1 MKTFCIKTL
10 GCKVNSY
17 ESEFIRNLFLNE
29 GYTLSENNPDV
40 YVINTCT
47 VTNDADKKSKKMIN
61 SIRKNNKDSIVL
73 ALGCF
78 CQNKMND
85 INKYINA
92 DIILGNK
99 DKSKIVNY
107 VNEFLKNKKK
117 IVKFY
122 DMNIQEF
129 EDMEIKCYAKA
140 RAFVKIEDGCNNFC
154 SYCIIPYVRGRVRS
168 KNIDK
173 VIHEVDNLLLNGHK
187 EIVLTGIHIG
197 QYGKDIN
204 LKLYNLLTELLKNN
218 KLKCLRLSSIEVVE
232 IDDDIINL
240 IKNNNKM
247 ASHMHIPL
255 QSGCDKILKLMNGR
269 YNKKEYKLIIDKIR
283 QARENISITTDVIVG
298 FPMETDEDFKETY
311 NFCKEMKFTKI
322 HVFPYSDREGT
333 VASKMN
339 GKIDNTIKKERVRKL
354 IELSNELQKDYYYS
368 FIGKKEKIIIE
379 SYIDGYY
386 IGHTSN
392 YLKLKLKGNYEIRN
406 EYEIVIDESMFE
418 IENPSYE

>member
-1 MKTFCIKTL
+1 
-10 GCKVNSY
+10 
-17 ESEFIRNLFLNE
+17 
-29 GYTLSENNPDV
+29 
-40 YVINTCT
+40 
-47 VTNDADKKSKKMIN
+47 
-61 SIRKNNKDSIVL
+61 
-73 ALGCF
+73 
-78 CQNKMND
+78 
-85 INKYINA
+85 
-92 DIILGNK
+92 
-99 DKSKIVNY
+99 
-107 VNEFLKNKKK
+107 
-117 IVKFY
+117 
-122 DMNIQEF
+122 MNIQEF

-255 QSGCDKILKLMNGR
+255 QSGCDKILKLMNRR

-354 IELSNELQKDYYYS
+354 IELSNELQKDYYYT